1 MLEPPSYAMFSPPEQ
16 PSLTSPSVTDP
27 ILAPDSEIWIEV
39 DVKLATEVRGSG
51 KDSYLNVHKNPRGLA
66 LILNYQSFQGDI
78 VSPRNGSEKD
88 VIHLDQLLKQ
98 LGYNVQIHSNLTY
111 LVIHPDSCLI
121 LLHST

>member
-1 MLEPPSYAMFSPPEQ
+1 MLEPPSYAMFSLPEQ
-16 PSLTSPSVTDP
+16 PSFTSPSVTDP
-27 ILAPDSEIWIEV
+27 IPAPDSEIWIEV

-66 LILNYQSFQGDI
+66 LILNYQNFQGDV